1 MAGRLARVDGS
12 MGKEGCMDELIPIP
26 ERGLGMAS
34 PEVIIHRK
42 KRGQEASGAIKE
54 AVYMGRLAQYF
65 LAVVVAVAAF
75 TAAPVRTFA
84 TVDLAIESAR
94 VDPAQGNATTSFT
107 FAAVVKNK
115 GTTQAKIQPGCFRY
129 RLPADP
135 SYSSTDL
142 KNPTPNPYILNPGQT
157 VECKGQ
163 PKTGL
168 PTGLVSVEF
177 IVQTDISQ
185 SDTDNL
191 NNRYVVQVPVANAS
205 GYVGRPELY
214 FSKTP
219 GFSTG
224 KSSAGIGEEVSI
236 YAYIGNR
243 GDGDALVPKGAVLW
257 NVTEGGKI
265 IAEDRRFDQNNY
277 LYKAGSK
284 DDWRWAKLPN
294 LAPGTHNLVLNLD
307 PQNVIQER
315 NESHQPALMTFNIQ
329 VPDLTV
335 TMESL
340 AGKTFST
347 KDAIPLVVTVR
358 NRGYVTA
365 SFPQG
370 AHFLYYGAKGFAVNK
385 LILPAPLSLASYG
398 EYKTSLTLSPFTST
412 PGNYVIE
419 VWADP
424 VNIMRDSNLADNKTS
439 SPVTLSGM
447 INSLKGAI
455 GSTTP
460 SVPINTLPSNTVPKI
475 VPPGGTPVPVPTPGF
490 GR

>member
-1 MAGRLARVDGS
+1 
-12 MGKEGCMDELIPIP
+12 
-26 ERGLGMAS
+26 
-34 PEVIIHRK
+34 
-42 KRGQEASGAIKE
+42 
-54 AVYMGRLAQYF
+54 MGRLFQ
-65 LAVVVAVAAF
+65 LMLSAVAAAAIF
-75 TAAPVRTFA
+75 GAAPVPAFA
-84 TVDLAIESAR
+84 TVDLSIESAR
-94 VDPAQGNATTSFT
+94 VDPAQGNGSTSFS
-107 FAAVVKNK
+107 FAVTVKNK

-135 SYSSTDL
+135 AYSSTDV

-163 PKTGL
+163 PKTSL
-168 PTGLVSVEF
+168 PTGLISVEF

-185 SDTDNL
+185 SDTDTL

-224 KSSAGIGEEVSI
+224 KSSAGIGEEVSV

-257 NVTEGGKI
+257 NVTEGGRV

-277 LYKAGSK
+277 LYKVGSK
-284 DDWRWAKLPN
+284 DDWRWAKLPYFS
-294 LAPGTHNLVLNLD
+294 PGFHNLVLNLD
-307 PQNVIQER
+307 PYNVIKER
-315 NESHQPALMTFNIQ
+315 NESHQPAQVTLNIQ

-335 TMESL
+335 TMASL
-340 AGKTFST
+340 AGKSYST
-347 KDAIPLVVTVR
+347 KDSIHLSVSVR

-365 SFPQG
+365 IFPQG
-370 AHFLYYGAKGFAVNK
+370 SHFLYYGARGLAVNR
-385 LILPAPLSLASYG
+385 LVLSAPLSIGSYG
-398 EYKTSLTLSPFTST
+398 EYKTTLTLPPFTST
-412 PGNYVIE
+412 PGNYAVD

-424 VNIMRDSNLADNKTS
+424 LNILRDSNPSDNKAS
-439 SPVTLSGM
+439 SPVTIVGTS
-447 INSLKGAI
+447 IR
-455 GSTTP
+455 STGVTGPAVTSPNLPITTSP
-460 SVPINTLPSNTVPKI
+460 SAAPKI
-475 VPPGGTPVPVPTPGF
+475 VPPRETTVPIRTPGL

>member
-1 MAGRLARVDGS
+1 
-12 MGKEGCMDELIPIP
+12 
-26 ERGLGMAS
+26 
-34 PEVIIHRK
+34 
-42 KRGQEASGAIKE
+42 
-54 AVYMGRLAQYF
+54 MGRVSGFVLTVF
-65 LAVVVAVAAF
+65 VAIALWGATSV
-75 TAAPVRTFA
+75 PTFA
-84 TVDLAIESAR
+84 TVDLSIESAR
-94 VDPAQGNATTSFT
+94 VDPAQGNASTGFN
-107 FAAVVKNK
+107 FAVTIKNK

-135 SYSSTDL
+135 AYASTDV

-163 PKTGL
+163 PKTSL

-177 IVQTDISQ
+177 FVQTDLSQ
-185 SDTDNL
+185 PDTDNL
-191 NNRYVVQVPVANAS
+191 NNRYIVQVPVANTA

-224 KSSAGIGEEVSI
+224 KSAAGIGEEVSV

-243 GDGDALVPKGAVLW
+243 GDGDALVPKGALLW
-257 NVTEGGKI
+257 NVTEGGKV

-277 LYKAGSK
+277 LYKVGSK
-284 DDWRWAKLPN
+284 DDWRWAKLPT
-294 LAPGTHNLVLNLD
+294 LTPGMHNLVLNLD

-315 NESHQPALMTFNIQ
+315 NEAHQPALITLNIQ

-335 TMESL
+335 TLASL
-340 AGKTFST
+340 AGKSYST
-347 KDAIPLVVTVR
+347 KDAIQLSVSVR

-365 SFPQG
+365 VFPLG

-385 LILPAPLSLASYG
+385 LILPAPLSLGSYG
-398 EYKTSLTLSPFTST
+398 EYKTLLTLPPFTST
-412 PGNYVIE
+412 PGNHTVE

-424 VNIMRDSNLADNKTS
+424 LNILHDSNPSDNKAS
-439 SPVTLSGM
+439 SPVTIVGTASSSSGVT
-447 INSLKGAI
+447 GPTV
-455 GSTTP
+455 TTP
-460 SVPINTLPSNTVPKI
+460 KIPITAPSSTIPKI
-475 VPPGGTPVPVPTPGF
+475 VPPKETTVPIPTPGL